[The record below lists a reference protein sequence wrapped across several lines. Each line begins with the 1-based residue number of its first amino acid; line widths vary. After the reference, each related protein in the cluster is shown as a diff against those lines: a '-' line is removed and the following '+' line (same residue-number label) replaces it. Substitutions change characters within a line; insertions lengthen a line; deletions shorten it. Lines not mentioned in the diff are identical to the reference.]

1 MEFLIEL
8 LFEILGEVFLEN
20 GIDIAS
26 DHRLPR
32 WARVLILIVTALVF
46 AAVFGIILMV
56 GIGAL
61 RELPLVSLLLFALD
75 AALVFFCIYKVR
87 QVLRARPHQ

>member
-26 DHRLPR
+26 DHRLPK
-32 WARVLILIVTALVF
+32 WARVLILSVTALVF
-46 AAVFGIILMV
+46 TAVFGLILMV

-61 RELPLVSLLLFALD
+61 GQLPLISLLLFALD
-75 AALVFFCIYKVR
+75 AALVFFCVCKVR
-87 QVLRARPHQ
+87 QVLCARSHQ